1 MAVLARLLR
10 GDESG
15 DAGAE
20 IAFAFSLPVG
30 LVAAALPGWLLSAFT
45 LPPLEPG
52 VTTAFRVALH
62 RILSG
67 VPIAR
72 VALPLAFVALVALL
86 AWGFSDLAAL
96 LARGRS
102 LLVPLV
108 LFLAVFLL
116 FVWIRA
122 PTVDR

>member
-1 MAVLARLLR
+1 MAALARLLR

-45 LPPLEPG
+45 LQPLQPG
-52 VTTAFRVALH
+52 VTTRFRVALH
-62 RILSG
+62 RVLSG

-72 VALPLAFVALVALL
+72 VALPVQ
-86 AWGFSDLAAL
+86 SE
-96 LARGRS
+96 
-102 LLVPLV
+102 P
-108 LFLAVFLL
+108 
-116 FVWIRA
+116 
-122 PTVDR
+122 DRP